1 MRSQRHTAGVSAAV
15 SGSHVYLQGEYTRDE
30 GETDGGAHPAAG
42 ADDDDDDDDDTFLPS
57 LAATPLQ
64 PAAADD
70 DEPPNGPHQDVF
82 IAWCVGCLLPTSHSA
97 FCMAPAPGSPLP
109 TPPFTPNPTR
119 HTHTNQQPQPPTHSL
134 QVSTGHELFART
146 KYFEGDR
153 DDLGAHLITD
163 PSDPTA
169 LYAVG
174 LSLSP
179 LFLTPT
185 GAALPL
191 PPGTRPPHA
200 WIVRMDGPSSQ
211 VRWVKSLGS
220 IASSNATVPRLA
232 VDGASG
238 ALYISGATF
247 LSPPPPARGAAGR
260 RRRRCCGWT
269 RRRATWCGRAPSRR
283 RGRWRSSRRRGSRLW
298 RGASLFFLGGGM
310 GGCMVW
316 PYGLMR
322 VCLHPPLLCF
332 WG

>member
-1 MRSQRHTAGVSAAV
+1 M
-15 SGSHVYLQGEYTRDE
+15 YLQGEYTRDE
-30 GETDGGAHPAAG
+30 GETDGGAHPAAS
-42 ADDDDDDDDDTFLPS
+42 ADDDDDDDDTFLPS

-247 LSPPPPARGAAGR
+247 LSIPASAGAGGGGPPASTVLRVDAATGDLV
-260 RRRRCCGWT
+260 WA
-269 RRRATWCGRAPSRR
+269 RAIPQAWAVAIQPTTGQPFVAGCVFVFFGGGDGGVYGMAVRAHEGLS
-283 RGRWRSSRRRGSRLW
+283 
-298 RGASLFFLGGGM
+298 ASPFVMFLGLTVYNM
-310 GGCMVW
+310 
-316 PYGLMR
+316 
-322 VCLHPPLLCF
+322 H
-332 WG
+332 